1 VEKSTEKQKVKRKE
15 NRKMSRTSHKNLLE
29 GCTKGEGWN
38 ILTPSELAR
47 VQLLYAAKEQQD
59 AIE

>member
-1 VEKSTEKQKVKRKE
+1 MEKSTEKRKKE

-38 ILTPSELAR
+38 TLTPSEMAR
-47 VQLLYAAKEQQD
+47 VQSLYSAKEAED
-59 AIE
+59 TDKIR